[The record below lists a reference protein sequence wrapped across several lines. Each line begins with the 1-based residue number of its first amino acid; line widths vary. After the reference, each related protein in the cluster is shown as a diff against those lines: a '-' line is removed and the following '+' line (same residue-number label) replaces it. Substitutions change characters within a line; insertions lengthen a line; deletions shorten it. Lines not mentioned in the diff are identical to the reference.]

1 MDKLDIRIIPEFS
14 GDSDSGCV
22 VRWFECL
29 ELVAK
34 LRKIESEIVT
44 IIPLRLAG
52 DAYDVYAQIPDEDKK
67 SVEKV
72 KESLTKAFS
81 IDSFSAYDKFVN
93 RKLKPNESVDA
104 FLADLKRISSI
115 FGGTSDKILIC
126 AFVAGLPE
134 NVRLSL
140 RSSSKIEGLDIK
152 DILGRARIILSDSAD
167 DFGAGALGNLS
178 LTPDGARGRRL
189 AQLPSL
195 HTASGRGDN

>member
-1 MDKLDIRIIPEFS
+1 MHKLDKRIIPEFS
-14 GDSDSGCV
+14 GESDSGCV

-81 IDSFSAYDKFVN
+81 ID
-93 RKLKPNESVDA
+93 
-104 FLADLKRISSI
+104 
-115 FGGTSDKILIC
+115 
-126 AFVAGLPE
+126 
-134 NVRLSL
+134 
-140 RSSSKIEGLDIK
+140 
-152 DILGRARIILSDSAD
+152 
-167 DFGAGALGNLS
+167 
-178 LTPDGARGRRL
+178 
-189 AQLPSL
+189 
-195 HTASGRGDN
+195 